1 MVDSDYQVILC
12 VNTLYQN
19 ALKINL
25 GAFFDVLVII
35 IIQLVY
41 IIYIIGSC
49 VDIKKIEL
57 FLALLII

>member
-35 IIQLVY
+35 GVHLVY
-41 IIYIIGSC
+41 IIYIIGSY
-49 VDIKKIEL
+49 IY
-57 FLALLII
+57 